1 MPGELLFKIF
11 SEIKVVMQGSQ
22 DRLSK
27 TNKQALVGFY
37 FRAIRDLG
45 WPFLGE
51 EEQLD
56 GCGVLRGNC

>member
-1 MPGELLFKIF
+1 MR
-11 SEIKVVMQGSQ
+11 GSQ

-37 FRAIRDLG
+37 FRAICDLG

-51 EEQLD
+51 EEQPD